1 MSEKK
6 NDPFSDMNRLVSMA
20 NKRLRRMERK
30 GYKSPAY
37 KKAMKTGGKFHNVRG
52 ASYNQ
57 KAREYQRVKNF
68 LGEKTSTLRG
78 SKKVLTDM
86 LSRTGLDDAV
96 DLDTI
101 MTTDERE
108 LPDGSVEIVN
118 KFFDVASKVDEYLD
132 YHKGTKISSDEI
144 WRSIHD
150 TYLTGYTQEFSD
162 VDAEEAVKKII
173 KKLHEDY
180 LESTGKKHDYNTFI

>member
-1 MSEKK
+1 
-6 NDPFSDMNRLVSMA
+6 
-20 NKRLRRMERK
+20 
-30 GYKSPAY
+30 
-37 KKAMKTGGKFHNVRG
+37 
-52 ASYNQ
+52 
-57 KAREYQRVKNF
+57 
-68 LGEKTSTLRG
+68 
-78 SKKVLTDM
+78 M

-101 MTTDERE
+101 MTTDEQVNS
-108 LPDGSVEIVN
+108 DGSVEIVN

-132 YHKGTKISSDEI
+132 NHKGTKISSDEI

>member
-1 MSEKK
+1 MSRK
-6 NDPFSDMNRLVSMA
+6 NDDPFSDMNRLVSMA

-57 KAREYQRVKNF
+57 KAREYQRVQNF

-101 MTTDERE
+101 MTTDEHE
-108 LPDGSVEIVN
+108 LSDGSVEIVN
-118 KFFDVASKVDEYLD
+118 KFFDVASKVDEYLEN
-132 YHKGTKISSDEI
+132 HKHTKISSDEI

-173 KKLHEDY
+173 NKLHEDY

>member
-1 MSEKK
+1 MSRKE

-57 KAREYQRVKNF
+57 KAREYQRVQNF

-101 MTTDERE
+101 MTTDEHE
-108 LPDGSVEIVN
+108 FSDGSV
-118 KFFDVASKVDEYLD
+118 
-132 YHKGTKISSDEI
+132 
-144 WRSIHD
+144 
-150 TYLTGYTQEFSD
+150 
-162 VDAEEAVKKII
+162 
-173 KKLHEDY
+173 
-180 LESTGKKHDYNTFI
+180 

>member
-1 MSEKK
+1 MSRK
-6 NDPFSDMNRLVSMA
+6 NDDPFSDMNRLISMA

-57 KAREYQRVKNF
+57 KAREYQRVQNF

-101 MTTDERE
+101 MTTDEHE
-108 LPDGSVEIVN
+108 LSDGSVEIVN
-118 KFFDVASKVDEYLD
+118 KFFDVASKVDEYLEN
-132 YHKGTKISSDEI
+132 HKHTKISSDEI

-173 KKLHEDY
+173 NKLHEDY

>member
-1 MSEKK
+1 MSRKE

-57 KAREYQRVKNF
+57 KAREYQRVQNF

-101 MTTDERE
+101 MTTDEHE
-108 LPDGSVEIVN
+108 LSDGSVEIVN
-118 KFFDVASKVDEYLD
+118 KFFDVASKVDEYLEN
-132 YHKGTKISSDEI
+132 HKHTKISSDEI

-162 VDAEEAVKKII
+162 VDAEEAVKIII